1 MTAIWAGR
9 AATVLVAGGALVG
22 LVAGPSLAAGPTAGA
37 RSAGDPYFPLQGNGG
52 YDVGH
57 YGLDLDYRPAS
68 GALKGALTGIAT
80 IDATATQ
87 ALDRFDLDLRRNMTV
102 SSVTVDGK
110 PAAFAQPAE
119 LRQELVVTPAAPLGA
134 GTEFTVVVRYSGMPG
149 PVTDP
154 DGSIEGWV
162 PTRDGAFVVNE
173 PQGSP
178 SWYPCNDTPRD
189 KAGFDVTV
197 TVPQGLT
204 AIANGVLVDTAT
216 ADGATIYRWSQ
227 PRPMSTYL
235 AFVTTGVF
243 QVSTG
248 TTPAGIPYLNAV
260 DPTQADESRGQ
271 LAELPAML
279 DFFQSVYGDYPW
291 NSAGALVDD
300 APEVGYAL
308 ETTTRPE
315 FDSAP
320 DELTLAHELAHQ
332 WVGDDVTLA
341 RWRDIW
347 INEGFAEWSSWYW
360 SEHTGQDS
368 AQRFF
373 QRLYATNA
381 KDTGFWNPPPGD
393 PGGAA
398 DVFAGSIY
406 DRGAMTLQALRVKI
420 GDDAAFLA
428 LLRDWVAEHRYGNAT
443 VEDFVAFTEQRF
455 PHLGLEHFFDV
466 WLYQPGK
473 PTDW

>member
-22 LVAGPSLAAGPTAGA
+22 LVAGPSLATGPTAGA

-57 YGLDLDYRPAS
+57 YGLNLDYRPAS
-68 GALKGALTGIAT
+68 GALKGVAT

-87 ALDRFDLDLRRNMTV
+87 ALDRFDLDLRRNMAV
-102 SSVTVDGK
+102 SSVTVDGE
-110 PAAFAQPAE
+110 PASFAQPAE
-119 LRQELVVTPAAPLGA
+119 LRQELVVTPAAPLAAGA
-134 GTEFTVVVRYSGMPG
+134 EFTVVVRYSGVPG

-178 SWYPCNDTPRD
+178 SWYPCNDTPDD

-216 ADGATIYRWSQ
+216 ADGDTTYRWSQ

-260 DPTQADESRGQ
+260 DPTLADESRAQ

-279 DFFQSVYGDYPW
+279 DFFQSVYGEYPW
-291 NSAGALVDD
+291 NSGGALVDD

-360 SEHTGQDS
+360 SEHTGQAS
-368 AQRFF
+368 AQRLF
-373 QRLYATNA
+373 QRLYATSA
-381 KDTGFWNPPPGD
+381 KNTGFWNPPPGD
-393 PGGAA
+393 PGGPA
-398 DVFAGSIY
+398 DVFAGSVY
-406 DRGAMTLQALRVKI
+406 DRGAMTLQALRGKI

-428 LLRDWVAEHRYGNAT
+428 LLRDWVAGHRYGNAT
-443 VEDFVAFTEQRF
+443 VEDFVAFTEHRF
-455 PHLGLEHFFDV
+455 PRLGLEHFFDV

>member
-1 MTAIWAGR
+1 MTAKRVGR
-9 AATVLVAGGALVG
+9 AAAVLLASGAFLG
-22 LVAGPSLAAGPTAGA
+22 LVTGPSLAAGPTPGA

-57 YGLDLDYRPAS
+57 YGLTLDFRPAS
-68 GALKGALTGIAT
+68 GVLDGVAA

-87 ALDRFDLDLRRNMTV
+87 ALSRFDLDLRRTMAV
-102 SSVTVDGK
+102 SSVTVDGR

-119 LRQELVVTPAAPLGA
+119 LRQELVITPAAPLDAGA
-134 GTEFTVVVRYSGMPG
+134 AFTVVVRYSGVPRT
-149 PVTDP
+149 VTDP

-162 PTRDGAFVVNE
+162 PTEDGAFVVNE

-178 SWYPCNDTPRD
+178 SWYPCNDTSRD
-189 KAGFDVTV
+189 KAGFDITA

-204 AIANGVLVDTAT
+204 AIANGVLVDAAT
-216 ADGATIYRWSQ
+216 AHGRTTYRWSQ
-227 PRPMSTYL
+227 PQPMSTYL
-235 AFVTTGVF
+235 AFVTTGRF

-248 TTPAGIPYLNAV
+248 RTPSGIPYLNAV
-260 DPTQADESRGQ
+260 DPTQADKARPQ
-271 LAELPAML
+271 LAKLPAML
-279 DFFQSVYGDYPW
+279 DFFQSVYGNYPW
-291 NSAGALVDD
+291 NSGGALVDH

-360 SEHTGQDS
+360 SEHTGQAT

-381 KDTGFWNPPPGD
+381 KDTDFWNPPPGD
-393 PGGAA
+393 PGGAE
-398 DVFAGSIY
+398 DLFAGSIY

-420 GDDAAFLA
+420 GNDAAFLD
-428 LLRDWVAEHRYGNAT
+428 LLRDWVAAHRYGNAT
-443 VEDFVAFTEQRF
+443 VDDFVAFTEHRF
-455 PHLGLEHFFDV
+455 PRLALEHFFHV

>member
-1 MTAIWAGR
+1 MTANWTGR
-9 AATVLVAGGALVG
+9 AVTVLLASGALVG
-22 LVAGPSLAAGPTAGA
+22 LVAGPSLAAGPTVGA

-57 YGLDLDYRPAS
+57 YGLTLDYRPAS
-68 GALKGALTGIAT
+68 GVLNGVAT

-87 ALDRFDLDLRRNMTV
+87 ALRRFDLDLRRTMAV
-102 SSVTVDGK
+102 SSVTVDGQR
-110 PAAFAQPAE
+110 AAFAQPAE
-119 LRQELVVTPAAPLGA
+119 LRQELVITPAAPLADGA
-134 GTEFTVVVRYSGMPG
+134 EFTVVVRYSGVPR

-162 PTRDGAFVVNE
+162 PTEDGAFVVNE

-197 TVPQGLT
+197 TVPKGLT

-216 ADGATIYRWSQ
+216 AHGRTTYRWSQ

-235 AFVTTGVF
+235 AFVTTGEF

-260 DPTQADESRGQ
+260 DPTQAGKSRAQ
-271 LAELPAML
+271 LAKLPAML

-291 NSAGALVDD
+291 NSGGALVDY

-320 DELTLAHELAHQ
+320 DELTLAHEIAHQ
-332 WVGDDVTLA
+332 WMGDDVTLA

-347 INEGFAEWSSWYW
+347 VNEGFAEWSSWYW
-360 SEHTGQDS
+360 SEHTGQAS

-373 QRLYATNA
+373 QRLYATPA
-381 KDTGFWNPPPGD
+381 KDTGFWNPPPGN
-393 PGGAA
+393 PGGPE
-398 DVFAGSIY
+398 DLFAGSIY

-420 GDDAAFLA
+420 GKDAAFLD
-428 LLRDWVAEHRYGNAT
+428 LLRDWVAAHRYGNAT
-443 VEDFVAFTEQRF
+443 TRDFVAFTEQRF
-455 PHLGLEHFFDV
+455 PRLGLEHFFDV

>member
-1 MTAIWAGR
+1 MTANWVGR
-9 AATVLVAGGALVG
+9 TATVLLAGGALVG

-37 RSAGDPYFPLQGNGG
+37 ATAGDPYFPLQGNGG

-57 YGLDLDYRPAS
+57 YGLTLDYRPTP
-68 GALKGALTGIAT
+68 GTLNGVAT

-87 ALDRFDLDLRRNMTV
+87 ALSRFDLDLRRTRAV
-102 SSVTVDGK
+102 SSVTVDGRS
-110 PAAFAQPAE
+110 AAFAQPAQ
-119 LRQELVVTPAAPLGA
+119 LRQELVITPAVPLTSGA
-134 GTEFTVVVRYSGMPG
+134 EFTVVVRYSGVPR

-162 PTRDGAFVVNE
+162 PTEDGAFVVNE

-197 TVPQGLT
+197 TVPEGLT
-204 AIANGVLVDTAT
+204 AVANGVLVDTT
-216 ADGATIYRWSQ
+216 TTQGRTTYRWSQ
-227 PRPMSTYL
+227 PQPMSTYL

-243 QVSTG
+243 RVSTG

-260 DPTQADESRGQ
+260 DPSQAEKSRPQ
-271 LAELPAML
+271 LAKLPAML
-279 DFFQSVYGDYPW
+279 DFFQSLYGDYPW
-291 NSAGALVDD
+291 NSGGALVDY

-320 DELTLAHELAHQ
+320 DELTLAHEIAHQ

-360 SEHTGQDS
+360 SEHTGQAT

-373 QRLYATNA
+373 QRLYATSA
-381 KDTGFWNPPPGD
+381 KDTAFWNPPPGD

-398 DVFAGSIY
+398 DLFAGSIY

-428 LLRDWVAEHRYGNAT
+428 LLRDWVTAHRYGNAR
-443 VEDFVAFTEQRF
+443 VDDFVSFTEKRF
-455 PHLGLEHFFDV
+455 PRLELEHFFHV
-466 WLYQPGK
+466 WLYEPGK
-473 PTDW
+473 PTGW

>member
-1 MTAIWAGR
+1 MTAIWSGR

-57 YGLDLDYRPAS
+57 YGLTLDYRPAS
-68 GALKGALTGIAT
+68 GVLKGVAT

-87 ALDRFDLDLRRNMTV
+87 ALSRFDLDLARTMAV
-102 SSVTVDGK
+102 SSLTVDGQ

-119 LRQELVVTPAAPLGA
+119 LRQELVVTPPVPLASGA
-134 GTEFTVVVRYSGMPG
+134 EFTVVVRYAGVPG

-178 SWYPCNDTPRD
+178 SWYPCNDTPLD
-189 KAGFDVTV
+189 KAGFDITV
-197 TVPQGLT
+197 TVPEGLT

-216 ADGATIYRWSQ
+216 ADGRTSYRWSQ
-227 PRPMSTYL
+227 PQPMSTYL
-235 AFVTTGVF
+235 AFATTGVF
-243 QVSTG
+243 QVATG

-260 DPTQADESRGQ
+260 DPAQADGSRAP

-279 DFFQSVYGDYPW
+279 DFFQSVYGEYPW
-291 NSAGALVDD
+291 NSGGALVDD

-315 FDSAP
+315 FDRAP

-341 RWRDIW
+341 QWRDIW
-347 INEGFAEWSSWYW
+347 VNEGFAEWSAWYW
-360 SEHTGQDS
+360 SEHSGQAT
-368 AQRFF
+368 AQQLF
-373 QRLYATNA
+373 QRLYRTSAE
-381 KDTGFWNPPPGD
+381 DTGFWNPPPGD
-393 PGGAA
+393 PGDAQ
-398 DVFAGSIY
+398 DLFAGSVY
-406 DRGAMTLQALRVKI
+406 DRGAMTLQALRGKI
-420 GDDAAFLA
+420 GNDTAFLG
-428 LLRDWVAEHRYGNAT
+428 LLRDWVAAHRYGNAT

-455 PHLGLEHFFDV
+455 PEPDLEHFFDV

>member
-1 MTAIWAGR
+1 MTANWAGR
-9 AATVLVAGGALVG
+9 ATTVLLAGGALAG
-22 LVAGPSLAAGPTAGA
+22 LVAGPALAAGPAPGA
-37 RSAGDPYFPLQGNGG
+37 ATAGDPYFPLQGNGG
-52 YDVGH
+52 YDVAH
-57 YGLDLDYRPAS
+57 YGLTLDYRPAS
-68 GALKGALTGIAT
+68 GVLNGVAT

-87 ALDRFDLDLRRNMTV
+87 ALSRFDLDLRRTMAV
-102 SSVTVDGK
+102 SSVTVAGR
-110 PAAFAQPAE
+110 PAAFAQPAD
-119 LRQELVVTPAAPLGA
+119 LQQELVVTPATPLPA
-134 GTEFTVVVRYSGMPG
+134 GKAFTVVVRYSGVPS

-154 DGSIEGWV
+154 DGSIDGWV
-162 PTRDGAFVVNE
+162 ATEDGAFVVNE

-216 ADGATIYRWSQ
+216 ADGRTTYRWSQ
-227 PRPMSTYL
+227 PQPMSTYL

-260 DPTQADESRGQ
+260 DPSEADKSRAQ
-271 LAELPAML
+271 LAKLPAML

-291 NSAGALVDD
+291 NSGGALVDH

-308 ETTTRPE
+308 ETATRPE
-315 FDSAP
+315 FDRAP

-332 WVGDDVTLA
+332 WLGDDVTLA

-360 SEHTGQDS
+360 SEHTGQAG
-368 AQRFF
+368 AQQFF
-373 QRLYATNA
+373 QRFYATTA

-393 PGGAA
+393 PGGAENL
-398 DVFAGSIY
+398 FAGSIY

-420 GDDAAFLA
+420 GDDAAFLS
-428 LLRDWVAEHRYGNAT
+428 LLRDWVAAHRYGNAT
-443 VEDFVAFTEQRF
+443 VDDFVTFTEQRF
-455 PHLGLEHFFDV
+455 PGLGLEHFFDV

>member
-1 MTAIWAGR
+1 MRANWAGR
-9 AATVLVAGGALVG
+9 AATVLLAGAASVG
-22 LVAGPSLAAGPTAGA
+22 LIAVPALAAGPAAGA
-37 RSAGDPYFPLQGNGG
+37 PSAGDPYFPLQGNGG

-57 YGLDLDYRPAS
+57 YGLTLDYRPGS
-68 GALKGALTGIAT
+68 GRLTGVAA

-87 ALDRFDLDLRRNMTV
+87 ALRRFDLDLRRTMTV
-102 SSVTVDGK
+102 SSVTVDGR

-119 LRQELVVTPAAPLGA
+119 LRQELVITPAVPLAEGA
-134 GTEFTVVVRYSGMPG
+134 AFTVVVRYSGVPR
-149 PVTDP
+149 PITDP

-162 PTRDGAFVVNE
+162 PTEDGAFVVNE

-178 SWYPCNDTPRD
+178 SWYPCNDTPGD
-189 KAGFDVTV
+189 KAGFDITV

-204 AIANGVLVDTAT
+204 AVANGVLVDAAT
-216 ADGATIYRWSQ
+216 ADGRTTYRWSQ

-235 AFVTTGVF
+235 AFATTGVF
-243 QVSTG
+243 RISTG

-260 DPTQADESRGQ
+260 DPTQADKSRPV
-271 LAELPAML
+271 LAELPAMY
-279 DFFQSVYGDYPW
+279 DFFQSLYGRYPW
-291 NSAGALVDD
+291 NSGGALVDH

-320 DELTLAHELAHQ
+320 DELTLAHEIAHQ
-332 WVGDDVTLA
+332 WMGDDVTLA

-360 SEHTGQDS
+360 SEHTGQAT

-373 QRLYATNA
+373 QHLYATSA
-381 KDTGFWNPPPGD
+381 KDTDFWNPPPAN

-398 DVFAGSIY
+398 DLFAGSIY
-406 DRGAMTLQALRVKI
+406 DRGAMTLQALRVEI
-420 GDDAAFLA
+420 GDDAAFLD
-428 LLRDWVAEHRYGNAT
+428 LLHDWVTAHRYGNAT
-443 VEDFVAFTEQRF
+443 VDDFVTFTEKRF
-455 PHLGLEHFFDV
+455 PHLGLAHFFSV
-466 WLYQPGK
+466 WLYEPGK